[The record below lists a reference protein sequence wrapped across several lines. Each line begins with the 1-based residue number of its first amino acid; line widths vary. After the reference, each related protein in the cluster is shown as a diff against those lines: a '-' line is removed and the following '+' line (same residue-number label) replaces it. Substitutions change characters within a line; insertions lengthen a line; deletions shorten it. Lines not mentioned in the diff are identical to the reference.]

1 MSEHCHHDHDDSCC
15 HHDHHCHEEEA
26 SCCSH
31 DHHCHHHHHH
41 ESFSEQLIHIADEA
55 WMEVLKEKM
64 KAQIVAQSGKHL
76 DELAK
81 LVTEENENRWHDKT
95 KNTNNVHE
103 FRDKISAF
111 FKK

>member
-1 MSEHCHHDHDDSCC
+1 MSEHCHHDHDDHCC

-31 DHHCHHHHHH
+31 DHHCHHHHH
-41 ESFSEQLIHIADEA
+41 ETFSEQLIQIADEA

-64 KAQIVAQSGKHL
+64 KAQIEAQSGKHL
-76 DELAK
+76 DKLAK

-95 KNTNNVHE
+95 KNTNHVHE